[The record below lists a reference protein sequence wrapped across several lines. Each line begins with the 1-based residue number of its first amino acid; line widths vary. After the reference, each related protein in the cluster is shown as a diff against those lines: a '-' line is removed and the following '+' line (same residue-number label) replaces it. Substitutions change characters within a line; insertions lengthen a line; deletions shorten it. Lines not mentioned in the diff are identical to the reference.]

1 MESRLMISTS
11 SYYSCSGQWLI
22 VVVRLL
28 FQLRPVMIEFIIQ
41 FIIPPLHRDKLVND
55 SVGNLSR
62 TSPGHCLTVGEDKL

>member
-1 MESRLMISTS
+1 MESRKMIST
-11 SYYSCSGQWLI
+11 SYYSCSGQWLV

-41 FIIPPLHRDKLVND
+41 FNIPPLHRDKLVND

-62 TSPGHCLTVGEDKL
+62 TSPGHC